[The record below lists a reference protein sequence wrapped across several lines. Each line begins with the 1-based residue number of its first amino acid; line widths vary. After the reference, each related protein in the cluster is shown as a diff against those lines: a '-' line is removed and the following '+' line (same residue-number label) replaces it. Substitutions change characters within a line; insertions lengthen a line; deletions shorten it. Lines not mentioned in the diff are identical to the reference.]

1 MDSNIVK
8 FPYNVSRR
16 VHSRKSRRSK
26 NGTPEER
33 AAKAA
38 AFETMPADVV
48 AMSHARTQARSEV
61 DGRKLRGS
69 PLREKVS
76 PISLAVTIVGKMQTA
91 KLKGEVLD
99 LEAARQ
105 EGWLQMLQEG
115 AAAARLVADELD
127 KAAECLVMTPE
138 EFKKA
143 YDQASPEIQQII
155 SDKIRAFKAKS
166 ETSDFPVN
174 LPVRT

>member
-1 MDSNIVK
+1 M
-8 FPYNVSRR
+8 P
-16 VHSRKSRRSK
+16 RRSK

-33 AAKAA
+33 AAKSAV
-38 AFETMPADVV
+38 FETTPADVV
-48 AMSHARTQARSEV
+48 DMSHARSQAHPEI

-69 PLREKVS
+69 PLREKIN
-76 PISLAVTIVGKMQTA
+76 PISLAVTITGKMHTA

-105 EGWLQMLQEG
+105 EGWLRMLLEG
-115 AAAARLVADELD
+115 AAAARLVADGLD

-143 YDQASPEIQQII
+143 YDQASPEIQQMI

-166 ETSDFPVN
+166 ETSDFPLN
-174 LPVRT
+174 LPVPDLGQPVLNLVMEPGPA